1 MNGPGSF
8 DSQVLLGQPMVSV
21 LFKLSLQSL
30 HAQDTTL
37 HQFKRQLLCELRPC
51 DEITYK
57 LTRVDVILGLEKLED
72 DASTLVDV
80 GISAGAEVGRSNLF
94 IKT

>member
-1 MNGPGSF
+1 M
-8 DSQVLLGQPMVSV
+8 
-21 LFKLSLQSL
+21 
-30 HAQDTTL
+30 
-37 HQFKRQLLCELRPC
+37 
-51 DEITYK
+51 
-57 LTRVDVILGLEKLED
+57 GLEKLED

>member
-1 MNGPGSF
+1 
-8 DSQVLLGQPMVSV
+8 MVSV

-57 LTRVDVILGLEKLED
+57 LTRVEVILGLEKLED